1 MTIEP
6 SIPTSDGVPH
16 AASPPQGTTLLTVST
31 YEEAVGAVDA
41 LAEADFAVEHIAIV
55 GRGVRT
61 VEDVKGRY
69 GAVRA
74 IASTTFTGAM
84 IGLFFGLLFDWWGA
98 VTPEVDWGWLA
109 IYGLAYGAIAG
120 FIVGLLFRA
129 AGPRRDFSSV
139 RTLDADHYDVTLTG
153 GDRAEAL
160 RILRDAGIQ
169 S

>member
-6 SIPTSDGVPH
+6 SIPTSDGVPY
-16 AASPPQGTTLLTVST
+16 AASGPEGTTLLTVST

-69 GAVRA
+69 GPARA
-74 IASTTFTGAM
+74 IASTALTGAL

-98 VTPEVDWGWLA
+98 LTPAVDWGWLA
-109 IYGLAYGAIAG
+109 LWGVVYGAVAG
-120 FIVGLLFRA
+120 LIVGLVFNA
-129 AGPRRDFSSV
+129 VGPQREFASV
-139 RTLDADHYDVTLTG
+139 RTLDADRYDVTLTG